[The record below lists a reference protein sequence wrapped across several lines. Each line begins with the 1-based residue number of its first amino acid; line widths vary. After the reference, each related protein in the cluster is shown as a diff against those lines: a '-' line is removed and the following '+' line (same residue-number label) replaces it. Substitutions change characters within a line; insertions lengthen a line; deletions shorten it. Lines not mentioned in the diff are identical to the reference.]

1 MSTLI
6 LSTHRWKLNLSN
18 SNTNGPKWFPNHRR
32 HFPWTRFVSNG
43 SHRSANVPITNQ
55 LTNLTWTKLNTTA
68 ESQTQHCSMKATGV
82 LILEQQ
88 CKGERFTLPRILI
101 NVNRQS
107 QRCRVNDL
115 HSLVVL
121 RLYLTCNLLK
131 DSFPLLIHLSLA
143 YGMISFTFFE
153 NCFWNVKIVMNR
165 KTNSKL
171 CVIVSAGGWSPS
183 ATFMYCETDVLFWTW
198 KQLFVRQKSWK

>member
-1 MSTLI
+1 M
-6 LSTHRWKLNLSN
+6 
-18 SNTNGPKWFPNHRR
+18 
-32 HFPWTRFVSNG
+32 
-43 SHRSANVPITNQ
+43 
-55 LTNLTWTKLNTTA
+55 
-68 ESQTQHCSMKATGV
+68 
-82 LILEQQ
+82 EQQ

-171 CVIVSAGGWSPS
+171 CVIVSAGG
-183 ATFMYCETDVLFWTW
+183 
-198 KQLFVRQKSWK
+198 